1 MYSTGKWAVEPVQ
14 VPELV
19 EFPRMLLWKRTVLL
33 ATVGISIGLGGGY
46 LLGRSVDAKAEPA
59 NSPQRPALR
68 VRFIPIPDY
77 DPGELTKSNE
87 DGEAVQTWMPPA
99 ADSPA
104 GSFAEDLPPRR
115 KARPALIRL
124 ENASPRNSDRG

>member
-1 MYSTGKWAVEPVQ
+1 MYSTSKWAVEPVQ

-46 LLGRSVDAKAEPA
+46 LLGRSVDAKTEPA

-68 VRFIPIPDY
+68 VRFIPIADF
-77 DPGELTKSNE
+77 DPGEVTKPIN
-87 DGEAVQTWMPPA
+87 DGEGIQTWMPPA

-104 GSFAEDLPPRR
+104 EDLLHRR
-115 KARPALIRL
+115 KPRPALIRL

>member
-1 MYSTGKWAVEPVQ
+1 MYSTSKWAVEPVQ

-46 LLGRSVDAKAEPA
+46 LLGRSVDAKTEPA

-87 DGEAVQTWMPPA
+87 DGEAVQTWKPPA